1 MYSRCPEFLL
11 MSVVLLGSFHG
22 AAAEVHA
29 NRVLKVCSDPN
40 NLPFSNQK
48 GEGFENRLAELI
60 AREMDARVEYTWF
73 PQRRGFVRNTLGA
86 GICDIVMGV
95 PNGFDPVETTRPYYR
110 STYVF
115 LSRVDRKLVLGSLD
129 DPALKHLTIGLHV
142 VGDDYSNPPPMHA
155 LARRNIVQNVQ
166 GYSIYGDYSQPNPPA
181 RLVEAVA
188 EGKVDVAIVWGPLGG
203 YFAKRQRV
211 PLKIAAVTPEHDGP
225 SLPFVFDISIGV
237 RKRDK
242 ALRREL
248 DSILLRRSREIKA
261 ILTEFGVPLKA
272 LPSGAAIRAG
282 R

>member
-1 MYSRCPEFLL
+1 
-11 MSVVLLGSFHG
+11 
-22 AAAEVHA
+22 
-29 NRVLKVCSDPN
+29 
-40 NLPFSNQK
+40 
-48 GEGFENRLAELI
+48 
-60 AREMDARVEYTWF
+60 
-73 PQRRGFVRNTLGA
+73 
-86 GICDIVMGV
+86 
-95 PNGFDPVETTRPYYR
+95 
-110 STYVF
+110 
-115 LSRVDRKLVLGSLD
+115 VDRKLVLGSLD